1 MKCLYPG
8 VGILCLIRN
17 FFAKDFELSSIAAF
31 FLFGPKVLTLFLIKK
46 SLKPFAK
53 YSSGPITTNSIFLSL
68 QNLVYLFYH

>member
-1 MKCLYPG
+1 MLYPG

-17 FFAKDFELSSIAAF
+17 FFANDFELSSIAA

-53 YSSGPITTNSIFLSL
+53 YSSGPITANSIFF
-68 QNLVYLFYH
+68 VFYKI

>member
-1 MKCLYPG
+1 MMWKCLYPG

-17 FFAKDFELSSIAAF
+17 FSFAKDFELSSIAA

-53 YSSGPITTNSIFLSL
+53 YSSGPITTNSIFW
-68 QNLVYLFYH
+68 FFTKI